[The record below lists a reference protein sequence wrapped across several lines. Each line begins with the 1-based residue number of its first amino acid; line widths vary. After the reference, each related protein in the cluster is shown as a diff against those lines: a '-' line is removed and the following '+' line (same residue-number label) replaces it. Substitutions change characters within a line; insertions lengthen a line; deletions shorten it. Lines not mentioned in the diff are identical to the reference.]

1 MTDNHLDSLHGKVT
15 QVLDRGSMQP
25 ARRRLYWLLALIA
38 AGIIGFGFYALLR
51 GDAKQ
56 AVSYVTA
63 EVRRGDLTVTVT
75 ATGTVQPV
83 NQVDVGSELS
93 GTVDAVLVDFND
105 LVERGQVL
113 AKLNTDRLQAA
124 VVEDRA
130 ALKSAEAKREEAK
143 ATVVETRLRL
153 QRCEKLAARQLC
165 AAEELATLQAA
176 RSRAVAAET
185 SASAQVAVARAS
197 LEIEETNLSKAEIRS
212 PIDGLVLRRQVEP
225 GQTVAASLQAPVL
238 FTLAENLAQME
249 LHVAVDEADIGKV
262 EENQPAVFTVDAYP
276 DREFKARISQVRF
289 APQTIDG
296 VVTYETLLAVD
307 NDDLALR
314 PGMTATA
321 VITVQRLHDVVLVPN
336 AALRFAPPVEKKP
349 ETGGGG
355 LFGSIFR
362 PPHSTRRQ
370 ANTVKSGRKV
380 WVLNEGQPQAIA
392 VETGPSDGQFTQLRA
407 GELEPGQAVIVDSIG
422 ATS

>member
-1 MTDNHLDSLHGKVT
+1 MTENDPDSLHGRVA
-15 QVLDRGSMQP
+15 QALDQGRMRPG
-25 ARRRLYWLLALIA
+25 RRRLYWLLGSIV
-38 AGIIGFGFYALLR
+38 AGVIGFGVYELLH
-51 GDAKQ
+51 GNAGQ
-56 AVSYVTA
+56 AVRYVTA

-93 GTVDAVLVDFND
+93 GTVDSVLVDYND
-105 LVERGQVL
+105 LVTRGQVL
-113 AKLNTDRLQAA
+113 ARLNTDRLRAA

-153 QRCEKLAARQLC
+153 QRCETLAAQQLC

-176 RSRAVAAET
+176 RSGAVAAET

-238 FTLAENLAQME
+238 FTLAEDLARMQ

-262 EENQPAVFTVDAYP
+262 SEGQAAVFTVDAYP
-276 DREFKARISQVRF
+276 DREFEALIKQVRF
-289 APQTIDG
+289 APQTIEG
-296 VVTYETLLAVD
+296 VVTYETLLTVD

-321 VITVQRLHDVVLVPN
+321 TITVRQLHDVALVPN
-336 AALRFAPPVEKKP
+336 AALRFAPPVEHKT
-349 ETGGGG
+349 ESGGGG
-355 LFGSIFR
+355 LFGSMFR

-370 ANTVKSGRKV
+370 AGTTEGGRNV
-380 WVLNEGQPQAIA
+380 WVLSEGQPLA
-392 VETGPSDGQFTQLRA
+392 VAVDTGPSDGQFTQLRA
-407 GELEPGQAVIVDSIG
+407 GKIEPGQAVIVDSVG
-422 ATS
+422 AAP